1 MQCKCFASIFAAV
14 GIAGIVGSIA
24 LTQPA
29 KDKKTD
35 KQPAPAA
42 QPADQLPPGWTQ
54 EDMKSYMD
62 AATPGPMHAHLN
74 KGIGTWTGKSLM
86 WPAPGAE
93 PTKSE
98 TTSVVTGLMDGKFVQ
113 VNVSGDIPGMG
124 PFHGLGING
133 YDNVAKKFVSSWVDN
148 MGTTMMIG
156 TGELSA
162 NGKTLTWNY
171 TFTCPIQKKAV
182 AMRQVETSTGP
193 NSMTLEMFGPEPKTG
208 VEFKMM
214 QIEMTRK

>member
-1 MQCKCFASIFAAV
+1 MQCKCLTGIFAVV

-29 KDKKTD
+29 KDKKD
-35 KQPAPAA
+35 KQPAPAG
-42 QPADQLPPGWTQ
+42 QPEHQLPPGMTE
-54 EDMKSYMD
+54 EDMKNFME

-74 KGIGTWTGKSLM
+74 KGIGTWSGKSSM
-86 WPAPGAE
+86 WMTPGGE

-113 VNVSGDIPGMG
+113 VNVSGDMPGMG
-124 PFHGLGING
+124 PFHGMGING
-133 YDNVAKKFVSSWVDN
+133 YDNVARKFVSTWIDN

-171 TFTCPIQKKAV
+171 TYSCPITKKATV
-182 AMRQVETSTGP
+182 MRQVETSTGP
-193 NSMTLEMFGPEPKTG
+193 NSMTLEMFGPDPKTG
-208 VEFKMM
+208 VEYKMGL
-214 QIEMTRK
+214 IEMTKR